1 VTARDR
7 AAYLDQVT
15 ALLWP
20 APATVT
26 QATADRR
33 PGQRELIVLPSLRDP
48 RLLVPADRRAGPA
61 ALRRYGEPGSTRARL
76 ARRGLEL
83 ALAGG
88 AGRLAARDRLRI
100 GGPPDAAVIDSF
112 LRDQL
117 GHDVLVSLHLG
128 AARANRKPVLQV
140 LTPDARTVAYAKVGA
155 TELAGA
161 LVRHERAALD
171 QVRAAG
177 LRTLRAPVVRRMGRF
192 GDCDVLILSALP
204 VWAPRRP
211 LPPAALAQAMAEVAG
226 LAGTGPEPLD
236 GYLKSLAGRLAEVP
250 DGPDRAPLAR
260 ELDRLDPRAALRLG
274 AWHGDWTP
282 WNMAATTEGL
292 LLWDWERF
300 ATGVPVGFDALHY
313 WLQAEVTRPARDPAA
328 AAADSVR
335 HAPRLL
341 APLGVDPGAARLT
354 ARLYLAELSVR
365 YLADR
370 QAEAGARLGA
380 PGRWLI
386 PALAS
391 AS

>member
-1 VTARDR
+1 VSDR
-7 AAYLDQVT
+7 AAYLEQVT

-26 QATADRR
+26 PAAAGPPP
-33 PGQRELIVLPSLRDP
+33 PGQHDLIVLPSRSDP
-48 RLLVPADRRAGPA
+48 RLLVPADRRAAPA
-61 ALRRYGEPGSTRARL
+61 ALRRYGEPGSPRARV
-76 ARRGLEL
+76 ARRALEL
-83 ALAGG
+83 ALATA

-100 GGPPDAAVIDSF
+100 AAPPGAPTIDTF
-112 LRDQL
+112 LHDQL
-117 GHDVLVSLHLG
+117 GHDTLISLHLG

-140 LTPDARTVAYAKVGA
+140 LTPDARTVAYAKIG
-155 TELAGA
+155 TTDLAGA

-171 QVRAAG
+171 QVRA
-177 LRTLRAPVVRRMGRF
+177 LPTLRAPAVRRMARF

-211 LPPAALAQAMAEVAG
+211 LSDAALAAAMAEVAR
-226 LAGTGPEPLD
+226 LAGTTPGR
-236 GYLKSLAGRLAEVP
+236 YSLAARLAEAP
-250 DGPDRAPLAR
+250 DTPDRAALTR
-260 ELDRLDPRAALRLG
+260 ELDRLPDQPLQLG

-300 ATGVPVGFDALHY
+300 ATGVPVGFDPLHY
-313 WLQAEVTRPARDPAA
+313 WLQTQVVHPSRDPAA
-328 AAADSVR
+328 AAAECIQA
-335 HAPRLL
+335 APRLL
-341 APLGVDPGAARLT
+341 APLGVAPDAARLT

-386 PALAS
+386 PALIGS
-391 AS
+391 P